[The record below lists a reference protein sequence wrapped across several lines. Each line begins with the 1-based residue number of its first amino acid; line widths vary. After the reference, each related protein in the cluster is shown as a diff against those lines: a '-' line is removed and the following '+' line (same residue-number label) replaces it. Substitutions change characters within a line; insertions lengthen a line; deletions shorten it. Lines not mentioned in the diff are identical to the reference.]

1 MKLSKWMQMG
11 FLFFLVPGA
20 LVTAGADPVPA
31 MDRVVWIWLEGV
43 SASEG
48 TAGAFMKGILRN
60 QPSVRFSGFQ
70 QVNPSTQGNAI
81 AMIAGTDLGVKDN
94 ELTRIFAPTVVD
106 LLESKGIPWKV
117 YAEDFPGA
125 CYLSPG
131 LGNYKRYRV
140 PFLSV
145 DRIQADRYLCM
156 NILNY
161 SNYQDDLKNGTLA
174 RFSVVIPN
182 LKSSGAFGD
191 SLAVDSGLKALL
203 SPILRNE
210 DLMNRTT
217 FVISTMNSA
226 QDQGE
231 APFAM
236 IFGKWVKDYGRV
248 VKEPVNHYSVLR
260 TLEEGLSLGNLN
272 QEDAKA
278 SPLTGFWAKTGSL
291 QD

>member
-1 MKLSKWMQMG
+1 MKISGLWNG
-11 FLFFLVPGA
+11 LVA
-20 LVTAGADPVPA
+20 LGLIWFAGISHAASAVPA
-31 MDRVVWIWLEGV
+31 LDRVVWIWLEGV
-43 SASEG
+43 SFSEG
-48 TAGAFMKGILRN
+48 SSGPFLKNILRN

-70 QVNPSTQGNAI
+70 PVNPSTQGNAI
-81 AMIAGTDLGVKDN
+81 AMIAGSDLGVKDN
-94 ELTRIFAPTVVD
+94 ELTRIFSPTLVD

-145 DRIQADRYLCM
+145 DRIQSDRYLCM

-174 RFSVVIPN
+174 RFSVIIPN
-182 LKSSGAFGD
+182 LKNSGAFGD
-191 SLAVDSGLKALL
+191 SGAVDAGLKTILN
-203 SPILRNE
+203 PILRNE

-217 FVISTMNSA
+217 FVLSTINPAASR
-226 QDQGE
+226 QD

-236 IFGKWVKDYGRV
+236 VFGKTVKDYGRV
-248 VKEPVNHYSVLR
+248 VKDPVNHYSVLR
-260 TLEEGLSLGNLN
+260 TLEEGLGLGSLN

-278 SPLTGFWAKTGSL
+278 TPLEGFWN
-291 QD
+291 

>member
-1 MKLSKWMQMG
+1 MKNFGWLKKTILLWFLSSPCFAG
-11 FLFFLVPGA
+11 SGSAVPGF
-20 LVTAGADPVPA
+20 
-31 MDRVVWIWLEGV
+31 DRVVWIWLEGV
-43 SASEG
+43 SFSEG
-48 TAGAFMKGILRN
+48 SSGSFLKNVLRN

-70 QVNPSTQGNAI
+70 SVNPSTQGNAI
-81 AMIAGTDLGVKDN
+81 AMIAGSDLGVTDN
-94 ELTRIFAPTVVD
+94 ELTRIFAPTLVD

-145 DRIQADRYLCM
+145 DRVQSDRYLCM

-182 LKSSGAFGD
+182 LKNSGAFGD
-191 SLAVDSGLKALL
+191 SSAVDAGLKAIL
-203 SPILRNE
+203 SPILKNE

-217 FVISTMNSA
+217 FIISTFTPA
-226 QDQGE
+226 AARQD

-236 IFGKWVKDYGRV
+236 IFGKWVKDFGRV
-248 VKEPVNHYSVLR
+248 IKDPVNHYSVLR
-260 TLEEGLSLGNLN
+260 TVEDGLGLGSLN
-272 QEDAKA
+272 QEDSKA
-278 SPLTGFWAKTGSL
+278 LPLEGFWN
-291 QD
+291 

>member
-1 MKLSKWMQMG
+1 MMN
-11 FLFFLVPGA
+11 FLFPFLSVLAVFFFAEPVRAHDSVPK
-20 LVTAGADPVPA
+20 
-31 MDRVVWIWLEGV
+31 MDRVVWVWLEGV
-43 SASEG
+43 SASDG
-48 TAGAFMKGILRN
+48 AAGSFMKALLRN
-60 QPSVRFSGFQ
+60 QPSVRFTSFQ
-70 QVNPSTQGNAI
+70 AVNPSTQGNAI
-81 AMIAGTDLGVKDN
+81 AMIAGTDLGIQDN
-94 ELTRIFAPTVVD
+94 ELTRIFAPTIVD

-140 PFLSV
+140 PFLSL
-145 DRIQADRYLCM
+145 DRVQSDRYLCM

-191 SLAVDSGLKALL
+191 SVAVDSGLKTLL

-217 FVISTMNSA
+217 FVISTTSPGQNQS
-226 QDQGE
+226 E

-236 IFGKWVKDYGRV
+236 IFGKWVKDYGKS
-248 VKEPVNHYSVLR
+248 VKDPVNHYSVLR
-260 TLEEGLSLGNLN
+260 TLEEGLSLGSLN
-272 QEDAKA
+272 QGDAT
-278 SPLTGFWAKTGSL
+278 SQPLTGFWAE
-291 QD
+291 